1 MTAELDLHELI
12 EQCNACTDAGA
23 LGCYA
28 DLFILPRDLET
39 AAAKLRRADFFIED
53 INCVHIQEGFLLL
66 YHFDHF
72 DQPGR
77 ISLRI
82 IISPDNPEIPSISSI
97 FPGANW
103 HERECFDFFGIRFKG
118 HPNLI
123 PLLLD
128 PEHQGP
134 PPLLKDQKDL
144 KDLYQL
150 SPCRTGKI
158 PPNVQELSEV
168 INQMASSGPQEE
180 S

>member
-1 MTAELDLHELI
+1 MNAEIDPHELI

-23 LGCYA
+23 LGCFL
-28 DLFILPRDLET
+28 DLFILPRDLRP
-39 AAAKLRRADFFIED
+39 AARKLRRAGYFIED
-53 INCVHIQEGFLLL
+53 ISCVHIQEGFLLL

-82 IISPDNPEIPSISSI
+82 ILSQDTPEIESISSI
-97 FPGANW
+97 FPGADW
-103 HERECFDFFGIRFKG
+103 HERECCDFFGIRFKG

-128 PEHQGP
+128 AEHQGP
-134 PPLLKDQKDL
+134 PPLLKSEKEL
-144 KDLYQL
+144 KDMYQL
-150 SPCRTGKI
+150 APCRTGKI
-158 PPNVQELSEV
+158 TPNFQELSEV
-168 INQMASSGPQEE
+168 IQNMAPDGPQEE